1 MNFDPIKHKY
11 TKDSKEYQSATSY
24 LNQFKKDFEKE
35 KISFFYAKKHNR
47 EQQEVLDEWA
57 LNAECSRDYGN
68 SIHKTV
74 QLYINHKKEPNQP
87 HLKDVAKEWKKLK
100 LKDVFSEVIVYSDE
114 LLVAG
119 TIDIVQKVG
128 KKWNLY
134 DIKTTQDRDKG
145 YGCFLEPFNK
155 IKATK
160 ENEHILQL
168 SFYKHLA
175 EGRGKEIKDLFIL
188 YWNGKAFD
196 KVKVN
201 SFDICLTKEK

>member
-11 TKDSKEYQSATSY
+11 TDNGREYQSATQF
-24 LNQFKKDFEKE
+24 LRQFKKEFDKE
-35 KISFFYAKKHNR
+35 KISFHYARKNKR
-47 EQQEVLDEWA
+47 EQHEVLDEWA

-74 QLYINHKKEPNQP
+74 QLYIHHEKEPNQP
-87 HLKDVAKEWKKLK
+87 HLKDVVKEWKKLK
-100 LKDVFSEVIVYSDE
+100 LKNVFSEVIVYSEE

-119 TIDIVQKVG
+119 TIDIVQKAG
-128 KKWNLY
+128 KKYNLY

-145 YGCFLEPFNK
+145 YGNFLPPFNK
-155 IKATK
+155 IKTTK

-188 YWNGKAFD
+188 YWNGKTFD

-201 SFDICLTKEK
+201 SFDICLIEEK